1 MILHKFS
8 YQFIS
13 AVLLLKNSLYETCF
27 QYEDLITKMGAKLTK
42 TESSSKYLNQKKMNN
57 NYNKYKKYNN
67 CYVNN
72 LFFFSL
78 FRKNRSCHIIL
89 QLLVPELVL

>member
-27 QYEDLITKMGAKLTK
+27 QYEDLVTKMGAKLTK
-42 TESSSKYLNQKKMNN
+42 TESSSKYLNQKKMKSDGLLQG
-57 NYNKYKKYNN
+57 YI
-67 CYVNN
+67 
-72 LFFFSL
+72 
-78 FRKNRSCHIIL
+78 RII
-89 QLLVPELVL
+89 